1 MPAEWDGESKEMGPV
16 GGMGGAGRLYGPGD
30 AAAKSRAAAKM
41 PGLRMPLSLS
51 TDGTPVVGQVG
62 LRLKLDVLEKEFEGL
77 AGDLLGMGDVLAP
90 LLRDGG
96 QGSVDAPSPTEFPSS
111 EVGERVEVL
120 TKRVLWARAILQDLG
135 RRVDL

>member
-16 GGMGGAGRLYGPGD
+16 RPMGGERGYRDL
-30 AAAKSRAAAKM
+30 AAKSRAALKAQG
-41 PGLRMPLSLS
+41 PFMPLSLS
-51 TDGTPVVGQVG
+51 TDGTPVVGQIG

-90 LLRDGG
+90 LLRAGREG
-96 QGSVDAPSPTEFPSS
+96 AVEAPSPTEFPSS
-111 EVGERVEVL
+111 EVGDRVETL
-120 TKRVLWARAILQDLG
+120 TKRVMWARAILGDLG